1 MKVWT
6 QPAKRA
12 REHLVALFGFAV
24 LLLTPPVLLIFNKPG
39 RIFGIPALYLYLFV
53 VWAVLI
59 ALAALAAGR
68 SQAAD
73 DDMASE
79 SEGAANNTEVTA
91 GSADA

>member
-24 LLLTPPVLLIFNKPG
+24 LLLTPPVLLIFNKPV
-39 RIFGIPALYLYLFV
+39 RIFGIPALYLYLFL

-59 ALAALAAGR
+59 ALAALAAER
-68 SQAAD
+68 SQASD
-73 DDMASE
+73 DDAASE
-79 SEGAANNTEVTA
+79 SDGAANNA
-91 GSADA
+91 GAATGAPDA